1 MSRSINR
8 QARDPAAGKTRPLS
22 RKARFAGKNVL
33 ITGAG
38 SGFGRRTAERFAS
51 EGAANLYL
59 VDRRPE
65 RLEVV
70 ADVIEELGANP
81 VSICVDLGQTS
92 GCESAI
98 DQALEVDPRLDV
110 LISNAAAW
118 VQVPFI
124 EMNHDDWRR
133 VMSVNLDA
141 YFTLSQRAARAM
153 RETGGGAILFTSSI
167 SALGHGRNFTAYC
180 VAKAAVVSLVKAI
193 AVELAPWNIRA
204 NCVSPGPADTQQ
216 SVDIA
221 GEELMSKWR
230 AGGFPVVPMNRLAAT
245 DDIASAFLYLA
256 SDDARYVSGINLVVD
271 GGYTAQVYDL
281 PKN

>member
-1 MSRSINR
+1 MARSLKSLVPEPSS
-8 QARDPAAGKTRPLS
+8 APAQPLS
-22 RKARFAGKNVL
+22 SVARFTGKNVL

-38 SGFGRRTAERFAS
+38 SGFGRRTAERFAA

-65 RLEVV
+65 RLQEV
-70 ADVIEELGANP
+70 AGVIRELGANP
-81 VSICVDLGQTS
+81 VPICVDLGVTKD
-92 GCESAI
+92 CESAI
-98 DQALEVDPRLDV
+98 DQALAVDPRLDV

-118 VQVPFI
+118 VQRPFI
-124 EMNHDDWRR
+124 EMTHDDWRR

-141 YFTLSQRAARAM
+141 YFTLSQRAAQAM
-153 RETGGGAILFTSSI
+153 KNTGGGVILFTSSI

-180 VAKAAVVSLVKAI
+180 VGKAAIVSLAKAI
-193 AVELAPWNIRA
+193 AVELAPWKIRA

-216 SVDIA
+216 SVDIV
-221 GEELMSKWR
+221 GEDLMNKWR
-230 AGGFPVVPMNRLAAT
+230 AEGFPVVPMNRLAAT

-271 GGYTAQVYDL
+271 GAYTAQVYDL
-281 PKN
+281 PKS

>member
-1 MSRSINR
+1 MSRSIRAEARRPAQDQSSRPGNR
-8 QARDPAAGKTRPLS
+8 
-22 RKARFAGKNVL
+22 ARFTGKNVFV
-33 ITGAG
+33 TGAG

-65 RLEVV
+65 RLET
-70 ADVIEELGANP
+70 AAPAIAELGANP
-81 VSICVDLGQTS
+81 VPICVDLGETA
-92 GCESAI
+92 GCEDAI
-98 DQALEVDPRLDV
+98 EQALAVDPRLDV
-110 LISNAAAW
+110 LVSNAAAW

-124 EMNHDDWRR
+124 EMSNDDWRR

-141 YFTLSQRAARAM
+141 YFTLSQRAAQAM
-153 RETGGGAILFTSSI
+153 KQTGGGVILFTSSI

-180 VAKAAVVSLVKAI
+180 VAKAAIISLAKAI
-193 AVELAPWNIRA
+193 AVELAPWKIRA

-221 GEELMSKWR
+221 GEELMDKWR
-230 AGGFPVVPMNRLAAT
+230 AEGFPVVPMNRLAAV

-256 SDDARYVSGINLVVD
+256 SDDARYVSGVNLVVD
-271 GGYTAQVYDL
+271 GAYTAQVYDL
-281 PKN
+281 PKS

>member
-1 MSRSINR
+1 MSRSIR
-8 QARDPAAGKTRPLS
+8 TQARTPAPHRGPGS
-22 RKARFAGKNVL
+22 SESARFAGKNVF

-38 SGFGRRTAERFAS
+38 SGFGRRTAERFAA

-65 RLEVV
+65 RLESVV
-70 ADVIEELGANP
+70 PAIAELGANP
-81 VSICVDLGQTS
+81 VPICVDLGETEA
-92 GCESAI
+92 CESAI
-98 DQALEVDPRLDV
+98 EQALAVDPRLDV

-124 EMNHDDWRR
+124 EMSNDDWRR

-141 YFTLSQRAARAM
+141 YFTLSQGAAQAM
-153 RETGGGAILFTSSI
+153 KETGGGVILLTSSI

-180 VAKAAVVSLVKAI
+180 VAKAAIVSLAKAI

-221 GEELMSKWR
+221 GEELMDKWR
-230 AGGFPVVPMNRLAAT
+230 AEGFPVVPMNRLAAT

-256 SDDARYVSGINLVVD
+256 SDEARYVSGINLVVD
-271 GGYTAQVYDL
+271 GAYTAQVYDL
-281 PKN
+281 PKS

>member
-1 MSRSINR
+1 MSRSIRAEARRPAQDQSSRPGNR
-8 QARDPAAGKTRPLS
+8 
-22 RKARFAGKNVL
+22 ARFTGKNVFV
-33 ITGAG
+33 TGAG

-65 RLEVV
+65 RLET
-70 ADVIEELGANP
+70 AAPAIAELGANP
-81 VSICVDLGQTS
+81 VPICVDLGETA
-92 GCESAI
+92 GCENAI
-98 DQALEVDPRLDV
+98 EQALAVDPRLDV
-110 LISNAAAW
+110 LVSNAAAW

-124 EMNHDDWRR
+124 EMSNDDWRR

-141 YFTLSQRAARAM
+141 YFTLSQRAAQAM
-153 RETGGGAILFTSSI
+153 KQTGGGVILFTSSI

-180 VAKAAVVSLVKAI
+180 VAKAAIISLAKAI
-193 AVELAPWNIRA
+193 AVELAPWKIRA

-221 GEELMSKWR
+221 GEELMDKWR
-230 AGGFPVVPMNRLAAT
+230 AEGFPVVPMNRLAAV

-256 SDDARYVSGINLVVD
+256 SDDARYVSGVNLVVD
-271 GGYTAQVYDL
+271 GAYTAQVYDL
-281 PKN
+281 PKS

>member
-1 MSRSINR
+1 MSRSINP
-8 QARDPAAGKTRPLS
+8 QARDSAAGRTQPLS
-22 RKARFAGKNVL
+22 TSARFTGKNVL

-65 RLEVV
+65 RLEAV
-70 ADVIEELGANP
+70 ADVIGELGANP
-81 VSICVDLGQTS
+81 VPICVDLGETA
-92 GCESAI
+92 GCESAM
-98 DQALEVDPRLDV
+98 DQALTVDPRLDA

-118 VQVPFI
+118 VQTPFI
-124 EMNHDDWRR
+124 EMGQDDWRR

-141 YFTLSQRAARAM
+141 YFTLSQRAAQAM
-153 RETGGGAILFTSSI
+153 KETGGGVILFTSSI

-180 VAKAAVVSLVKAI
+180 VAKAAIISLAKAI
-193 AVELAPWNIRA
+193 AVELAPWKIRA

-221 GEELMSKWR
+221 GEELMNKWR
-230 AGGFPVVPMNRLAAT
+230 AEGFPVVPMNRLAAV

-256 SDDARYVSGINLVVD
+256 SDDARYVSGVNLVVD
-271 GGYTAQVYDL
+271 GAYTAQVYDL
-281 PKN
+281 PRS

>member
-1 MSRSINR
+1 MSRSIR
-8 QARDPAAGKTRPLS
+8 VETRRPAEEQADRAPSG
-22 RKARFAGKNVL
+22 ARFVGRNILV
-33 ITGAG
+33 TGAG

-65 RLEVV
+65 RLKQAASAV
-70 ADVIEELGANP
+70 AELGAHP
-81 VSICVDLGQTS
+81 TPICVDLGDRA
-92 GCESAI
+92 GCEEAM
-98 DQALEVDPRLDV
+98 DRALAVDPRLDV
-110 LISNAAAW
+110 LVSNAAAW
-118 VQVPFI
+118 VQTPFI
-124 EMNHDDWRR
+124 DMSHDDWRR

-141 YFTLSQRAARAM
+141 YFTLSRRAARAM
-153 RETGGGAILFTSSI
+153 KETGGGAILFTSSI
-167 SALGHGRNFTAYC
+167 SATGHGRNFTAYC
-180 VAKAAVVSLVKAI
+180 VAKAAIVSLAKAI

-221 GEELMSKWR
+221 GEELMNKWR
-230 AGGFPVVPMNRLAAT
+230 AEGFPVVPMNRLAAV

-271 GGYTAQVYDL
+271 GAYTAQVYDL
-281 PKN
+281 PRS

>member
-1 MSRSINR
+1 MSRSIR
-8 QARDPAAGKTRPLS
+8 VSAPQTAQDSSTAAPAGV
-22 RKARFAGKNVL
+22 RFVGKNVF

-38 SGFGRRTAERFAS
+38 SGFGRRTAERFAA
-51 EGAANLYL
+51 EGAANVYL
-59 VDRRPE
+59 VDRRAE
-65 RLEVV
+65 RLEEVAPVV
-70 ADVIEELGANP
+70 AELGANP
-81 VSICVDLGQTS
+81 VSICVDLGETAA
-92 GCESAI
+92 CEAAI
-98 DQALEVDPRLDV
+98 DRALAVDPRLDV

-124 EMNHDDWRR
+124 EMTNDDWRR

-141 YFTLSQRAARAM
+141 YFTLSQRASQAM
-153 RETGGGAILFTSSI
+153 KETGGGVVLLTSSI

-180 VAKAAVVSLVKAI
+180 VAKAAIVSLAKAI

-221 GEELMSKWR
+221 GTQLMDKWR
-230 AGGFPVVPMNRLAAT
+230 ADGFPVVPMNRLAAT

-271 GGYTAQVYDL
+271 SAYTAQVYDL
-281 PKN
+281 PSS

>member
-1 MSRSINR
+1 MVRSLNPLVPEPSS
-8 QARDPAAGKTRPLS
+8 APAQPLS
-22 RKARFAGKNVL
+22 AVARFTGKNVL

-38 SGFGRRTAERFAS
+38 SGFGRRTAERFAA

-65 RLEVV
+65 RLQEV
-70 ADVIEELGANP
+70 AGVIRELGANP
-81 VSICVDLGQTS
+81 VPICVDLGVTKD
-92 GCESAI
+92 CESAI
-98 DQALEVDPRLDV
+98 DQALAVDPRLDV

-118 VQVPFI
+118 VQRPFI
-124 EMNHDDWRR
+124 EMTHDDWRR

-141 YFTLSQRAARAM
+141 YFTLSQRAAQAM
-153 RETGGGAILFTSSI
+153 KNTGGGVILFTSSI

-180 VAKAAVVSLVKAI
+180 VGKAAIVSLAKAI
-193 AVELAPWNIRA
+193 AVELAPWKIRA

-221 GEELMSKWR
+221 GEDLMNKWR
-230 AGGFPVVPMNRLAAT
+230 AEGFPVVPMNRLAAT

-271 GGYTAQVYDL
+271 GAYTAQVYDL
-281 PKN
+281 PKS

>member
-1 MSRSINR
+1 M
-8 QARDPAAGKTRPLS
+8 
-22 RKARFAGKNVL
+22 
-33 ITGAG
+33 
-38 SGFGRRTAERFAS
+38 
-51 EGAANLYL
+51 
-59 VDRRPE
+59 
-65 RLEVV
+65 
-70 ADVIEELGANP
+70 
-81 VSICVDLGQTS
+81 
-92 GCESAI
+92 
-98 DQALEVDPRLDV
+98 

-153 RETGGGAILFTSSI
+153 RETGGGVILFTSSI

-256 SDDARYVSGINLVVD
+256 SDEARYVSGINLVVD

-281 PKN
+281 PKS